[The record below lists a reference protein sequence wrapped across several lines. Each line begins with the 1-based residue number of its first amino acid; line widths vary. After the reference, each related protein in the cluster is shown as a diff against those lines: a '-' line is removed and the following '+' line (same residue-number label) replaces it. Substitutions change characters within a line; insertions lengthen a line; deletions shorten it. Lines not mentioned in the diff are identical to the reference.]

1 MRRVFWDRWPWTSLT
16 RAGFMRAKAKP
27 SNSQPI
33 LVVDSEVVR
42 QIRQHA
48 RSSSKAEVCGV
59 LIGQDRDQNIEV
71 AACIEGQNAE
81 EAGAHVTF
89 TQDTWE
95 HIYAVKDQKYP
106 DKRIVGWYHSHPGFG
121 VFLSDHDTFIHKNFF
136 SSPGQVAWVFDP
148 HSDEEGCF
156 GWVSGRIE
164 RLAQIGVVDRRGGE
178 KAGEGGTSEPGA
190 ADGADSYLV
199 DVQPAKRKTS
209 PIGIRR
215 IDADALKESSDSSL
229 ERLVFRVFFYLL
241 VLALGFAL
249 SWHFFPRVV
258 VMPVLVD
265 PRTGQLI
272 DLQTGEIVADP
283 HDANGVTAGRAS
295 PTKSDP
301 SNPGQ
306 PSSSN
311 QNEEKGN
318 DAKLK

>member
-1 MRRVFWDRWPWTSLT
+1 MK
-16 RAGFMRAKAKP
+16 AKAKP
-27 SNSQPI
+27 SNSQPT

-48 RSSSKAEVCGV
+48 RSSTKAEVCGV
-59 LIGQDRDQNIEV
+59 LIGQDRDHRVEV

-106 DKRIVGWYHSHPGFG
+106 NERIVGWYHSHPGFG

-178 KAGEGGTSEPGA
+178 EAGECGTAEPGE
-190 ADGADSYLV
+190 ADGADSDVV
-199 DVQPAKRKTS
+199 DAQREKKKS
-209 PIGIRR
+209 GPIRIRR
-215 IDADALKESSDSSL
+215 TEADEESSDSSL

-249 SWHFFPRVV
+249 SWYFFPRVV

-272 DLQTGEIVADP
+272 DPQTGQVVADP
-283 HDANGVTAGRAS
+283 QEINGAGAGRAS
-295 PTKSDP
+295 PTKPDLSK
-301 SNPGQ
+301 SGQ
-306 PSSSN
+306 PPSSD
-311 QNEEKGN
+311 QNGKKGN
-318 DAKLK
+318 DAKPK

>member
-1 MRRVFWDRWPWTSLT
+1 
-16 RAGFMRAKAKP
+16 MRAKAKP
-27 SNSQPI
+27 SNAQPT

-42 QIRQHA
+42 QIRQHS
-48 RSSSKAEVCGV
+48 RSSSKTEVCGV
-59 LIGQDRDQNIEV
+59 LIGKDRDHHIEV

-95 HIYAVKDQKYP
+95 HIYAIKDQKYP
-106 DKRIVGWYHSHPGFG
+106 EQRIVGWYHSHPGFG

-156 GWVSGRIE
+156 GWVGGRIE
-164 RLAQIGVVDRRGGE
+164 RLTQIGVIDRRGGE
-178 KAGEGGTSEPGA
+178 EAQKGGGSEPEE
-190 ADGADSYLV
+190 ADSAVADAPAVRREKGKISPIRIRRLGAD
-199 DVQPAKRKTS
+199 
-209 PIGIRR
+209 
-215 IDADALKESSDSSL
+215 DATESSERSL

-241 VLALGFAL
+241 TLALGFAL
-249 SWHFFPRVV
+249 SWYVFPRVV

-272 DLQTGEIVADP
+272 DPQTGQVLADP
-283 HDANGVTAGRAS
+283 PDAKGTGHAP
-295 PTKSDP
+295 PTKPDKNNSA
-301 SNPGQ
+301 Q

-311 QNEEKGN
+311 QSSKKGDN
-318 DAKLK
+318 AQPK

>member
-1 MRRVFWDRWPWTSLT
+1 MKP
-16 RAGFMRAKAKP
+16 KAKP
-27 SNSQPI
+27 SNAQPA

-59 LIGQDRDQNIEV
+59 LIGQDRDHGIDI

-106 DKRIVGWYHSHPGFG
+106 EERIVGWYHSHPGFG

-156 GWVSGRIE
+156 GWVGGRIE
-164 RLAQIGVVDRRGGE
+164 RLKQIGVVDRRGGE
-178 KAGEGGTSEPGA
+178 EAQEVERPETGA
-190 ADGADSYLV
+190 TNGACDES
-199 DVQPAKRKTS
+199 T
-209 PIGIRR
+209 PIRHEKKIGPIKIRR
-215 IDADALKESSDSSL
+215 RDPDETTKSSDSSL
-229 ERLVFRVFFYLL
+229 ERLVFRVFFYLAAS
-241 VLALGFAL
+241 ALGFAL
-249 SWHFFPRVV
+249 AWYVFPRVV
-258 VMPVLVD
+258 VMPVLLD

-272 DLQTGEIVADP
+272 DVQTGQVVAEP
-283 HDANGVTAGRAS
+283 SAKGEVAS
-295 PTKSDP
+295 PTVAAKPDA
-301 SNPGQ
+301 NNAAQ

-311 QNEEKGN
+311 PGGKKGN
-318 DAKLK
+318 DAQPK